1 MVDVKQVQLSQ
12 GGGNR
17 RFGTAFMLY
26 GDRPLRHRWFFYRV
40 HDLGGGNGFL

>member
-1 MVDVKQVQLSQ
+1 MVDDKASSTVQ

-26 GDRPLRHRWFFYRV
+26 GDRPLRQRWFFNRV